1 MAYNLLGQQGP
12 KGQRNPDPN
21 LTAEVA
27 TYLYDTPPG
36 SGDNKGLDNKGKPVD
51 KKDVAEKLENVTAGE
66 GPPPSD
72 EGPPPSDEGPPPSP
86 ALSSEKI
93 KEIQKILKD
102 FFDYTRDDRFNPGP
116 IDGIVGPLTISA
128 AKAYVEDARE
138 TVSISNDVTTLTKRI
153 DEVGSILDDADKVI
167 PEPEE
172 APEGII
178 YLYDKDGNRKEYP
191 KDGPWQDYVDDGTL
205 FLTDPTSE
213 KEEGDEELSVRDR
226 LKNMGLSAERE
237 EDLLKLAEEEWTQD
251 QWDSKYGKN
260 SLTIKEILFV
270 IDYKPRPSTPADA
283 TSYEVDK
290 LNAELGITNTALGS
304 SIKRGWERA
313 MRGDLDSDT

>member
-72 EGPPPSDEGPPPSP
+72 EGPPPSP

-138 TVSISNDVTTLTKRI
+138 TVSITNDVTTQTKII

-172 APEGII
+172 GDEEP
-178 YLYDKDGNRKEYP
+178 
-191 KDGPWQDYVDDGTL
+191 
-205 FLTDPTSE
+205 
-213 KEEGDEELSVRDR
+213 EEGDEELSVRDR

-270 IDYKPRPSTPADA
+270 IDYKPRPST
-283 TSYEVDK
+283 
-290 LNAELGITNTALGS
+290 TAV
-304 SIKRGWERA
+304 RYY
-313 MRGDLDSDT
+313 